1 MTRAE
6 ARGFSPTFAVLV
18 LAQAA
23 HSIEEY
29 LGRLWESFPPA
40 RFVTGLVSADREIGF
55 IVLNVALV
63 SFGVWCL
70 LWPVRRGWPS
80 ASRLMWVWVVIE
92 TINGIGHPLWS
103 LRQGGYTPGLL
114 TAPILFVLATYLGYQ
129 LHAGHRPG
137 PGRRDEPDDAGRQER
152 RESRDQA
159 VPRRDHGHDHR

>member
-1 MTRAE
+1 MTRA
-6 ARGFSPTFAVLV
+6 AFAFLV
-18 LAQAA
+18 VAQAA

-40 RFVTGLVSADREIGF
+40 RLVSGLISANRETGF
-55 IVLNVALV
+55 VIFNVALV

-70 LWPVRRGWPS
+70 LWPIRRGWPS
-80 ASRLMWVWVVIE
+80 ASGLMWVWVVIE

-114 TAPILFVLATYLGYQ
+114 TAPILLVLAAYLGYH

-137 PGRRDEPDDAGRQER
+137 PVRRDQPDDARG
-152 RESRDQA
+152 
-159 VPRRDHGHDHR
+159 